1 MKKHV
6 QLWSALCFILVITI
20 GCSGQSEESG
30 AEGETTEENKD
41 LSAVEVYEKSLE
53 ATEELKSFSLATDI
67 QQSVSMGEQE
77 EQKIEMSSEGDFTMD
92 PLSYHLVTEAMGQ
105 NIEMYYIQDGLYFK
119 DPNSGNWLK
128 GPKDL
133 INQFSQAGTM
143 QQSPEK
149 QLDMLQD
156 YSDSLTMDETEDG
169 YVIHLEANEED
180 MKQFIEKALSNGG
193 AVPKN
198 TIEQFTI
205 DHLAFDLTISKDQ
218 YYPKLIDMK
227 MDISMEQQGN
237 TVSVKQEIQSTYDEY
252 NEIEEVRIP
261 EDVKEN
267 AEDISNIQGT
277 TP

>member
-6 QLWSALCFILVITI
+6 QIWSALCFILVMMI

-53 ATEELKSFSLATDI
+53 ATGELESFSLSTDI
-67 QQSVSMGEQE
+67 QQSVSMGEQG
-77 EQKIEMSSEGDFTMD
+77 EQNIEMSSEGEFTLD
-92 PLSYHLVTEAMGQ
+92 PIAYHLVTEAMGQ

-133 INQFSQAGTM
+133 INQLSQADTM
-143 QQSPEK
+143 QQRPKK
-149 QLDMLQD
+149 QLEMLQD
-156 YSDSLTMDETEDG
+156 YSESLTMDETDDG
-169 YVIHLEANEED
+169 FVIHLEANEED
-180 MKQFIEKALSNGG
+180 MKQFIERALSNGG
-193 AVPKN
+193 SIPKDAMEQV
-198 TIEQFTI
+198 TIH
-205 DHLAFDLTISKDQ
+205 DLAFDLTISKEK
-218 YYPKLIDMK
+218 YYPKSLDMT
-227 MDISMEQQGN
+227 MDISMEQQGS
-237 TVSVKQEIQSTYDEY
+237 TVSVNQEIQSTYDKY
-252 NEIEEVRIP
+252 NEIEEVRVP

-267 AEDISNIQGT
+267 AEDISNMQGT